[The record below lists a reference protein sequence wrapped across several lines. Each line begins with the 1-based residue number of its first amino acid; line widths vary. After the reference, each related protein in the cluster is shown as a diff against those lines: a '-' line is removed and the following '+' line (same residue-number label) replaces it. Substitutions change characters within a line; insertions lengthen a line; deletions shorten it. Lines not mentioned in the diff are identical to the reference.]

1 LGCFFTPVSWMTRC
15 FAESISNKAATMTA
29 KPWVNRRLWLPFFL
43 IISGGLHSKQVVRRL
58 DQLSRYAQNILLAW
72 LVVGLALAG
81 CTTSHVLPSTTPEE
95 IQVQIIPLS
104 GPIARPTAEISGLAW
119 YGDQLVLLPQFPE
132 RFEHHLFRLD
142 RTDLVAYIVGDRTE
156 PLTPLPIQIEN
167 ADLRLS
173 LKGFEGFEAITFYK
187 EQVFLTIEAKPKG
200 MVSYLVKGTISNEA
214 ENIVLDDTLIEINPQ
229 AEITNYSDE
238 SILVYQEEVYTFY
251 EANGKNVNPAPVV
264 HVFSLQGTALD
275 PVPFP
280 NIEYRITDVS
290 EPDMDGKFWAIN
302 YLFPPDTIKISP
314 AEDHLALKY
323 GRGPT
328 HLQNQ
333 AVERLV
339 AFQITDQDVELVE
352 TAPIQLS
359 LAADMVSRNW
369 EGLAIL
375 ENYGFLIVTD
385 KFPQTLLGFVPWD
398 FADR

>member
-1 LGCFFTPVSWMTRC
+1 
-15 FAESISNKAATMTA
+15 
-29 KPWVNRRLWLPFFL
+29 
-43 IISGGLHSKQVVRRL
+43 
-58 DQLSRYAQNILLAW
+58 
-72 LVVGLALAG
+72 
-81 CTTSHVLPSTTPEE
+81 
-95 IQVQIIPLS
+95 
-104 GPIARPTAEISGLAW
+104 
-119 YGDQLVLLPQFPE
+119 
-132 RFEHHLFRLD
+132 
-142 RTDLVAYIVGDRTE
+142 
-156 PLTPLPIQIEN
+156 
-167 ADLRLS
+167 
-173 LKGFEGFEAITFYK
+173 
-187 EQVFLTIEAKPKG
+187 LTIEAKPKG

-214 ENIVLDDTLIEINPQ
+214 ENIVLEDTLIEINPQ

-238 SILVYQEEVYTFY
+238 SILVYQDEVYTFY
-251 EANGKNVNPAPVV
+251 EANGKNVNPAPVA
-264 HVFSLQGTALD
+264 HVFSLQGTALG

-302 YLFPPDTIKISP
+302 YLFPPDTIKINP

-339 AFQITDQDVELVE
+339 AFQITDQGVELVE